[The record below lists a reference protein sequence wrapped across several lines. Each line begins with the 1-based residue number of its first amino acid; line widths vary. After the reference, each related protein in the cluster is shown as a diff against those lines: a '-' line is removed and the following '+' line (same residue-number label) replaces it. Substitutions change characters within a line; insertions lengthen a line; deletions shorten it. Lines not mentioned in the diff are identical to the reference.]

1 MIHLTLDRCRY
12 VNPTA
17 VVPIAALV
25 LPMIDCFLIIFEA
38 LFACCH
44 CEFIGWNSTLTL
56 VINLFGLIVSSGIV
70 QLLDVTATRVQ
81 IIWFSKWI
89 YEKAVQLCGSD
100 SKLYDTRNVQIEKE
114 DNWCG
119 ETLERWFREGVH
131 MPGTFFRHAAN
142 HGNSFHCIGYFQC
155 FSQYLSLCFR

>member
-1 MIHLTLDRCRY
+1 MDLLFLPYKVRPISHEKFNLNDISRY

-56 VINLFGLIVSSGIV
+56 IINLFGLVVSSGSV
-70 QLLDVTATRVQ
+70 SFLNY
-81 IIWFSKWI
+81 K
-89 YEKAVQLCGSD
+89 
-100 SKLYDTRNVQIEKE
+100 
-114 DNWCG
+114 
-119 ETLERWFREGVH
+119 
-131 MPGTFFRHAAN
+131 GT
-142 HGNSFHCIGYFQC
+142 
-155 FSQYLSLCFR
+155 

>member
-1 MIHLTLDRCRY
+1 M
-12 VNPTA
+12 NPTA

-70 QLLDVTATRVQ
+70 QFFDVTVTRV
-81 IIWFSKWI
+81 INCSTENEYK
-89 YEKAVQLCGSD
+89 KAVQLCGSD

-119 ETLERWFREGVH
+119 ETLERWF
-131 MPGTFFRHAAN
+131 
-142 HGNSFHCIGYFQC
+142 S
-155 FSQYLSLCFR
+155 

>member
-1 MIHLTLDRCRY
+1 MKGCLAGKSYLLVATIIELRPQQTIFYFSAILEKIEMLGSVLPKLWTCYFFLTRYDTYDMPYDESYGMNYWNPCRY

-56 VINLFGLIVSSGIV
+56 IINLFGLIVSSGIV
-70 QLLDVTATRVQ
+70 QSAISYR
-81 IIWFSKWI
+81 I
-89 YEKAVQLCGSD
+89 
-100 SKLYDTRNVQIEKE
+100 
-114 DNWCG
+114 
-119 ETLERWFREGVH
+119 
-131 MPGTFFRHAAN
+131 
-142 HGNSFHCIGYFQC
+142 
-155 FSQYLSLCFR
+155 